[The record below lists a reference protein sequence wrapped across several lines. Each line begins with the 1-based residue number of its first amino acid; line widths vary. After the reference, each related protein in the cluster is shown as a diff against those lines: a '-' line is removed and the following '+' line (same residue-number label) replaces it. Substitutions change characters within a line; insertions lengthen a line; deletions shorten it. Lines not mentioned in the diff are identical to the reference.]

1 MVNISEEELRRFVK
15 ANAHRS
21 ETIIRGK
28 NFKVFKN
35 YRLHGEV
42 VNVISFH
49 DRHFAVEEI
58 TCKKM
63 RYIEMNDYLL
73 SVPSLSGM
81 ENHLFF
87 PGGACYNTQDG
98 TRIYMG
104 TTIADSNYVGRFVV
118 IDGRILALC
127 DKKHP
132 RFFIVVAGQLREI
145 PSFTAEQILRNMPLL
160 PRQQVSLNAFCGADW
175 ETHNGILINPETL
188 EVPGSLQI
196 YAWKRARSNKSVI
209 KANLDFAKLLCIL
222 TRDEKKE
229 TPAVKFVSSEH
240 F

>member
-81 ENHLFF
+81 EIICFS
-87 PGGACYNTQDG
+87 PVEPA
-98 TRIYMG
+98 
-104 TTIADSNYVGRFVV
+104 TIRRTVPA
-118 IDGRILALC
+118 
-127 DKKHP
+127 
-132 RFFIVVAGQLREI
+132 FIW
-145 PSFTAEQILRNMPLL
+145 EQ
-160 PRQQVSLNAFCGADW
+160 Q
-175 ETHNGILINPETL
+175 
-188 EVPGSLQI
+188 
-196 YAWKRARSNKSVI
+196 
-209 KANLDFAKLLCIL
+209 
-222 TRDEKKE
+222 
-229 TPAVKFVSSEH
+229 
-240 F
+240 

>member
-104 TTIADSNYVGRFVV
+104 TTIADSNYVGRCVV
-118 IDGRILALC
+118 ID
-127 DKKHP
+127 
-132 RFFIVVAGQLREI
+132 
-145 PSFTAEQILRNMPLL
+145 
-160 PRQQVSLNAFCGADW
+160 
-175 ETHNGILINPETL
+175 
-188 EVPGSLQI
+188 
-196 YAWKRARSNKSVI
+196 
-209 KANLDFAKLLCIL
+209 
-222 TRDEKKE
+222 
-229 TPAVKFVSSEH
+229 
-240 F
+240 

>member
-21 ETIIRGK
+21 ETITRGK

-35 YRLHGEV
+35 YRLYGEV

-58 TCKKM
+58 TCKKV

-73 SVPSLSGM
+73 SIPSLSGM
-81 ENHLFF
+81 ENYLFF
-87 PGGACYNTQDG
+87 LGGACYNTQDG
-98 TRIYMG
+98 TRTYTG
-104 TTIADSNYVGRFVV
+104 KVIADSCYVGRFVV
-118 IDGRILALC
+118 IDGRMLALC

-132 RFFIVVAGQLREI
+132 RFFIIVVGQLREI
-145 PSFTAEQILRNMPLL
+145 PSFTAEQILRNMPLSARHL
-160 PRQQVSLNAFCGADW
+160 EALRNFCAENW
-175 ETHNGILINPETL
+175 EIHNGIMIKPDTL
-188 EVPGSLQI
+188 EVPGSLQY
-196 YAWKRARSNKSVI
+196 YAWKRSRSTKAVI
-209 KANLDFAKLLCIL
+209 KANLDFGKLLSIL
-222 TRDEKKE
+222 TRDEQKE

>member
-1 MVNISEEELRRFVK
+1 MQK
-15 ANAHRS
+15 NAL
-21 ETIIRGK
+21 
-28 NFKVFKN
+28 
-35 YRLHGEV
+35 YRNE
-42 VNVISFH
+42 
-49 DRHFAVEEI
+49 R
-58 TCKKM
+58 
-63 RYIEMNDYLL
+63 L
-73 SVPSLSGM
+73 SVVGSKPFGHGKS
-81 ENHLFF
+81 FVF

-160 PRQQVSLNAFCGADW
+160 PRQQISLNAFCGADW
-175 ETHNGILINPETL
+175 ESHNGILINPETL

>member
-15 ANAHRS
+15 ASAHRS

-73 SVPSLSGM
+73 SIPSLSGM
-81 ENHLFF
+81 ENYLFF
-87 PGGACYNTQDG
+87 LGGACYNTQNG
-98 TRIYMG
+98 SRTYTGNVIK
-104 TTIADSNYVGRFVV
+104 DSHYVGCFVV
-118 IDGRILALC
+118 VDERMLVLC
-127 DKKHP
+127 GKTYP